1 MHTLFFTVNDHTP
14 IEYLITSETKPT
26 LVIFDKVHIL
36 SLSFMV
42 PKNFGVLY
50 CSYVLTTASSSV

>member
-14 IEYLITSETKPT
+14 IAYLITSETKST

-42 PKNFGVLY
+42 PKNFGVL
-50 CSYVLTTASSSV
+50 